1 MYTDNN
7 WSNKICIF
15 PPKQYIL
22 TLDLKVGSNYLDD
35 SRNQVIFNHINT
47 VFVYIC
53 Q

>member
-7 WSNKICIF
+7 WSNKMGIF
-15 PPKQYIL
+15 PPKQHIL
-22 TLDLKVGSNYLDD
+22 TLCLKVGSNYLDD
-35 SRNQVIFNHINT
+35 SRNQVIINHIST